1 MTLDVESVST
11 YERFKMAPISTRT
24 ALKMY
29 KDTRSSR
36 TKTTELE
43 YASVPCSYY
52 DWQTVSA
59 VNHHIRINNGEVMAL
74 GASKMTKSY
83 VTQYMYVHGDAIISR
98 CKIAGLTLRVVLAC
112 GTYRTHRT

>member
-1 MTLDVESVST
+1 MSLDVESVST

-52 DWQTVSA
+52 DWQTVCA
-59 VNHHIRINNGEVMAL
+59 VDHKKRINNGEVIVL
-74 GASKMTKSY
+74 GVSKNDQVLYDPICTSTE
-83 VTQYMYVHGDAIISR
+83 TQLSHDVR
-98 CKIAGLTLRVVLAC
+98 
-112 GTYRTHRT
+112 

>member
-1 MTLDVESVST
+1 VST

-74 GASKMTKSY
+74 GASKITKSY
-83 VTQYMYVHGDAIISR
+83 VTQYVQRH
-98 CKIAGLTLRVVLAC
+98 T
-112 GTYRTHRT
+112 